1 MFNAKTIHP
10 ITTLRNLFRKKCT
23 IIRAMFCFLPAYVS
37 SRLTSFW
44 ADPSR
49 PSCHLYICDR
59 RIRGGGLVPT
69 SFPAFPIPKQKRKS
83 KQQNCR
89 SISGTNQ
96 NRTTSSATLTQ
107 SRRHGKRAK
116 RVGSWDLGADAPKR
130 SSTCGGG
137 DGDDDDG
144 EARPKRRRDARLRRP
159 RARLPRRGRRDGPP
173 CRRRAPRQ
181 PLHQGSGARVWCG
194 PAPARARVC
203 NAVPCLRGGLER

>member
-1 MFNAKTIHP
+1 MYHRDSRVFG
-10 ITTLRNLFRKKCT
+10 L
-23 IIRAMFCFLPAYVS
+23 IRAVRAVTCTFATVRSVRWPFAHLLSGLPRS
-37 SRLTSFW
+37 QS
-44 ADPSR
+44 
-49 PSCHLYICDR
+49 
-59 RIRGGGLVPT
+59 
-69 SFPAFPIPKQKRKS
+69 KREKR

-89 SISGTNQ
+89 SISGPGTNQ

-116 RVGSWDLGADAPKR
+116 RVGTWDLGADAPKR

-159 RARLPRRGRRDGPP
+159 RARLPRRGRRDGPL
-173 CRRRAPRQ
+173 CGRRAPRQ
-181 PLHQGSGARVWCG
+181 PLHQGSGARVWCV

-203 NAVPCLRGGLER
+203 NAASCLRGGLER

>member
-1 MFNAKTIHP
+1 M
-10 ITTLRNLFRKKCT
+10 
-23 IIRAMFCFLPAYVS
+23 IIRAMFASFLPAYDVS
-37 SRLTSFW
+37 SRVTSFW

-49 PSCHLYICDR
+49 PSCHLYIRDR
-59 RIRGGGLVPT
+59 QIR
-69 SFPAFPIPKQKRKS
+69 SAAFCTLAFRPSQIPKQKRKR

-89 SISGTNQ
+89 SISGPGTNQ

-116 RVGSWDLGADAPKR
+116 RVGTWDLGADAPKR

-159 RARLPRRGRRDGPP
+159 RACLPRRGRRDGAPF
-173 CRRRAPRQ
+173 RRRAPRQ
-181 PLHQGSGARVWCG
+181 PLHQGSGARVWCV

-203 NAVPCLRGGLER
+203 NAASCLRGGLER